1 MPSAARAV
9 IRRGLMLL
17 IAYLATIVLVAAVME
32 GTGYA
37 QKLYEAI
44 VRESVSAEIQAI
56 ARARAG
62 QTLSPTELEELRSKL
77 TFYYS
82 VMYGLIDEQGNPIPP
97 YLRMWNL
104 VKNSLIL
111 NFGYTTKDSVAQLA
125 NRLPPVPVIE
135 LIASVLPRTIIMITI
150 ADLITVAIALKL
162 GPRVAYRHGSLIDKA
177 VIFYFALFNAIPLW
191 WFAMLLIALFAFQLR
206 IFPPSLRGVLVCINN
221 FWNNP
226 VNNFLN
232 IVYYATLPILTIV
245 IAGLGGWL
253 YGIRAMVLRVIREDF
268 VTVAKAKGLP
278 EKEIT
283 SKYVLRVALPPVI
296 TSVIL
301 TLAGSLGG
309 FIITESIFDWPGMGT
324 LYYLAI
330 TSGDTNTVMGL
341 FVITVGV
348 YVLARFILELI
359 YIVLD
364 PRIRV
369 R

>member
-1 MPSAARAV
+1 V
-9 IRRGLMLL
+9 
-17 IAYLATIVLVAAVME
+17 
-32 GTGYA
+32 
-37 QKLYEAI
+37 
-44 VRESVSAEIQAI
+44 
-56 ARARAG
+56 
-62 QTLSPTELEELRSKL
+62 
-77 TFYYS
+77 
-82 VMYGLIDEQGNPIPP
+82 
-97 YLRMWNL
+97 W
-104 VKNSLIL
+104 
-111 NFGYTTKDSVAQLA
+111 
-125 NRLPPVPVIE
+125 
-135 LIASVLPRTIIMITI
+135 
-150 ADLITVAIALKL
+150 
-162 GPRVAYRHGSLIDKA
+162 
-177 VIFYFALFNAIPLW
+177 
-191 WFAMLLIALFAFQLR
+191 
-206 IFPPSLRGVLVCINN
+206 
-221 FWNNP
+221 
-226 VNNFLN
+226 
-232 IVYYATLPILTIV
+232 PILTIV